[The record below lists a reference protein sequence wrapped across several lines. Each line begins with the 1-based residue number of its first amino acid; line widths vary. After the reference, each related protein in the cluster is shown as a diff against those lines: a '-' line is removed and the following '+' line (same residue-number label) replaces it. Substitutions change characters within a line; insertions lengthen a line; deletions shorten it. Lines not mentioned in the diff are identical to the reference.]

1 MEFGSRATCN
11 DFASVPQPGQQM
23 RVARLHSYPLTCCLE
38 DLLRHRSCQKWV
50 PTYRSVLRWGGVVG
64 TDPAAPDHEQRGCRC
79 WSVRARSGTEV
90 RALDELE
97 TWLGL
102 GRNIS
107 PPVPWAPC
115 PGEITQ
121 PAVSGC
127 AQARGCSALVCP
139 SLGVGTR
146 QHPPP
151 LRWGGSDPRRG
162 APLPGA
168 ISFACRRLC
177 SPCSCYLYSIFS
189 SENGTSRPRSRGCSH
204 PVAHGLLWPLDRKPQ
219 TPRRGWWSRQ
229 PDTVIPVPSGT
240 RHPS

>member
-1 MEFGSRATCN
+1 
-11 DFASVPQPGQQM
+11 M
-23 RVARLHSYPLTCCLE
+23 RVARLHLYPLTCCLE
-38 DLLRHRSCQKWV
+38 DLLRYRSCQKWV
-50 PTYRSVLRWGGVVG
+50 PTYRSVLRWDGVVG
-64 TDPAAPDHEQRGCRC
+64 TDPAAPDREQRGCRC
-79 WSVRARSGTEV
+79 RSVRARSGTEV

-97 TWLGL
+97 TRLGL
-102 GRNIS
+102 GTNIS

-115 PGEITQ
+115 PGEITR

-146 QHPPP
+146 QHPAA

-162 APLPGA
+162 TPLPGA

-189 SENGTSRPRSRGCSH
+189 SEAGGQAARVH
-204 PVAHGLLWPLDRKPQ
+204 AAAL
-219 TPRRGWWSRQ
+219 TPWHTDFCRRWTAN
-229 PDTVIPVPSGT
+229 P
-240 RHPS
+240 RHPAEGGGPGSRTRRYPSPREHGTLQS